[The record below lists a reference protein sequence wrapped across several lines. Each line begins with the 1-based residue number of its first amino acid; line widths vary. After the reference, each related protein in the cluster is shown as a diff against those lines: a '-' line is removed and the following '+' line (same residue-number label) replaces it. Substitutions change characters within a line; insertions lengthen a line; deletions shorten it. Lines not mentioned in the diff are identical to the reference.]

1 MTIVDWYLIG
11 LLLIIT
17 GFTIYFVRRGTLGV
31 PAATREPLRPAE
43 SLEEAL
49 EDMRLRGTVTPEE
62 FSAELRVARD
72 VDAPPPELPGL
83 PRTPEEMKEPPP
95 GDQPGRRPSRR

>member
-11 LLLIIT
+11 LLLVIA
-17 GFTIYFVRRGTLGV
+17 GFTLYFVRRNTFGV
-31 PAATREPLRPAE
+31 RAASREPLEPGE
-43 SLEEAL
+43 SFEEAL

-72 VDAPPPELPGL
+72 LDRPQPELPGL
-83 PRTPEEMKEPPP
+83 PRTPDELEPSEPEP
-95 GDQPGRRPSRR
+95 KNRRG